1 MKTLT
6 FRVLDSGRI
15 PEGTRHTLS
24 LLFPAYAGKVL
35 RLSISEAK
43 ETASDKQR
51 RYYFGVIV
59 EAFVDYFQS
68 QGKSYTKDQ
77 MHDSMMRSIGG
88 FNNPFV
94 NPFTGEPD
102 EGRLSYNDLTT
113 AQAEGYHTLC
123 LKQGAEYGFQ
133 IPLPNEVDYEAI
145 YSKGS

>member
-1 MKTLT
+1 MSKTLT
-6 FRVLDSGRI
+6 FRVLDDGKIPSGI
-15 PEGTRHTLS
+15 RHTLS

-68 QGKSYTKDQ
+68 QGKNYTKDNL
-77 MHDSMMRSIGG
+77 HDAMMRNIGG

-94 NPFTGEPD
+94 NPFTGEED
-102 EGRLSYNDLTT
+102 AGRASFNDLTT
-113 AQAEGYHTLC
+113 AQAEGYFTLC
-123 LKQGAEYGFQ
+123 RKWAAEKGFD
-133 IPLPNEVDYEAI
+133 IPEPNEDLTYYENMR
-145 YSKGS
+145 